1 MGLRDLFNFGRKA
14 GTAPPEPPVPQM
26 TSRQANEML
35 VQAVEANDIKK
46 ATIALKATGSANLKC
61 KYRHMVTV
69 RYDYGPRQY
78 EQADDVALLWHAVL
92 KDSEPMARL
101 LLSYG
106 ADVNPTYHGQMP
118 LMHAVCQGATPMV
131 RALLDGGAALREES
145 YPYKTAYEYAKN
157 KQYADIIQMVWE
169 EPARR
174 ERVKQEAARAAQEAK
189 AAAEQ
194 AAREAEEKARHRA
207 ENPTEPVTDN
217 TVVVMKRLSLKP
229 QR

>member
-1 MGLRDLFNFGRKA
+1 MGLRDFFNFGRKDE
-14 GTAPPEPPVPQM
+14 TVPPEPPVPQM

-46 ATIALKATGSANLKC
+46 ATIALKATGSANLTC
-61 KYRHMVTV
+61 KYRHMVTI

-78 EQADDVALLWHAVL
+78 EQADEVALLWHAVL
-92 KDSEPMARL
+92 KDNEPLVRL
-101 LLSYG
+101 LMSYG
-106 ADVNPTYHGQMP
+106 AKVDPKYSGRTP
-118 LMHAVCQGATPMV
+118 LMHAVLEGATQMV
-131 RALLDGGAALREES
+131 RTLLDGGAALREDD
-145 YPYKTAYEYAKN
+145 YPHYTALDHATK
-157 KQYADIIQMVWE
+157 KQYADIIQMLRE

-189 AAAEQ
+189 AAAER

-217 TVVVMKRLSLKP
+217 EVVVMKRLSLKP